1 MADWSPK
8 YLDLTSRSV
17 TTYHQDASRKE
28 SQIHCRTSYR
38 NTKRTGREIVDEKN
52 RSEPP
57 HHIFDISLAS
67 RRLYTNGESCVVDE
81 RGSSSMAG
89 SDSTNEI
96 SRIEETS
103 PRLTTEKKETK
114 K

>member
-1 MADWSPK
+1 MTNLWQIWSPK
-8 YLDLTSRSV
+8 HLDLTSRSV

-28 SQIHCRTSYR
+28 SQIHCRTSYC

-57 HHIFDISLAS
+57 HHRSDISLAS
-67 RRLYTNGESCVVDE
+67 RRQNTNGESC
-81 RGSSSMAG
+81 SSTNAIPRPWLA

-96 SRIEETS
+96 SRTEEVS
-103 PRLTTEKKETK
+103 PRLTT
-114 K
+114 